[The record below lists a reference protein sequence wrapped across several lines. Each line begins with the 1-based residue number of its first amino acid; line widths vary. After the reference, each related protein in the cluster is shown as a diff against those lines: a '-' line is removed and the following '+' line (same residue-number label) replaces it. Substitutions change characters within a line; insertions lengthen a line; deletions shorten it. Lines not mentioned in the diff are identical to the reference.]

1 MTEIIAYV
9 ISAVVSAVGG
19 CVVYFIRKHFKRLE
33 EYTEATEERRTQKD
47 ILVLKS
53 LKAIGELTV
62 ANAIAVK
69 TGHQNGEMEKAQEE
83 FESVDKELHA
93 FLLENAVKKVNKGR
107 RR

>member
-1 MTEIIAYV
+1 MGSELIAYIV
-9 ISAVVSAVGG
+9 SAVVSIVGG
-19 CVVYFIRKHFKRLE
+19 AIVYFFKKHFKHLE
-33 EYTEATEERRTQKD
+33 KCTNEAEDRRTQKD

-69 TGHQNGEMEKAQEE
+69 AGHQNGEMEKAQQE

-93 FLLENAVKKVNKGR
+93 FLLEQAVKKTRGGAK
-107 RR
+107 